1 MALGYTTA
9 PFFPVRAA
17 GPLLDSNPV
26 FFLETGMKFGWLLAL
41 ATLLATGSALAQD
54 TTSDKGKLSYA
65 IGFQIGSGLADRK
78 MDVDINTV
86 TRAVQDAFAK
96 KPPAV
101 PEAAMRDALAKFEQK
116 AKADM
121 DKTLGD
127 NKRDADAF
135 MAANRAKKGVVV
147 LPGDVQYR
155 VIEEGTGRGVTGG
168 TDLTFHVR
176 VSNSSGRELQSSFVG
191 EPVKAK
197 VADLSK
203 MFGPKVPDVVGKMKV
218 GDHWTIYLPPD
229 PNTGNQVLV
238 LELKIID
245 VK

>member
-1 MALGYTTA
+1 
-9 PFFPVRAA
+9 
-17 GPLLDSNPV
+17 
-26 FFLETGMKFGWLLAL
+26 MKFGWLLAL
-41 ATLLATGSALAQD
+41 AALLATGSALAQD
-54 TTSDKGKLSYA
+54 TASDKGKLSYA

-78 MDVDINTV
+78 MDIDVATV
-86 TRAVQDAFAK
+86 ARALQDAYAK

-101 PEAAMRDALAKFEQK
+101 PEAAMRDALSKFEQK

-121 DKTLGD
+121 DKTLTD
-127 NKRDADAF
+127 NKREADAF
-135 MAANRAKKGVVV
+135 MAANRSKKGVVV

-155 VIEEGTGRGVTGG
+155 VIEEGSGKPITPASEV
-168 TDLTFHVR
+168 TFHIR

-197 VADLSK
+197 VADMNK
-203 MFGPKVPDVVGKMKV
+203 MFGPKVPDVVQKMKV

-229 PNTGNQVLV
+229 QNTGNQVLV
-238 LELKIID
+238 LEIKVID

>member
-1 MALGYTTA
+1 
-9 PFFPVRAA
+9 
-17 GPLLDSNPV
+17 
-26 FFLETGMKFGWLLAL
+26 MKFVWLLAL
-41 ATLLATGSALAQD
+41 AALLATGSALAQD
-54 TTSDKGKLSYA
+54 TASDKGKLSYA

-78 MDVDINTV
+78 MDIDVATV
-86 TRAVQDAFAK
+86 AKALQDAYAK

-101 PEAAMRDALAKFEQK
+101 PEAAMRDALSKFESK

-121 DKTLGD
+121 DKTLAD
-127 NKRDADAF
+127 NKREGDAF
-135 MAANRAKKGVVV
+135 MAANRSKKGVVV

-155 VIEEGTGRGVTGG
+155 AIEDGTGKAVTPASEV
-168 TDLTFHVR
+168 TFHIR

-197 VADLSK
+197 VADMSK
-203 MFGPKVPDVVGKMKV
+203 MFGPKVPDVVQKMKV

-238 LELKIID
+238 LEMKIID

>member
-1 MALGYTTA
+1 
-9 PFFPVRAA
+9 
-17 GPLLDSNPV
+17 
-26 FFLETGMKFGWLLAL
+26 MKFGWLLAL
-41 ATLLATGSALAQD
+41 AALFAAGSALAQD
-54 TTSDKGKLSYA
+54 TTSEKGKLSYA

-78 MDVDINTV
+78 MDIDVATV
-86 TRAVQDAFAK
+86 AKALQDAYAK

-101 PEAAMRDALAKFEQK
+101 PEAAMRDALSKFESK

-121 DKTLGD
+121 DKTLAD
-127 NKRDADAF
+127 NKREGDAF
-135 MAANRAKKGVVV
+135 MAANRSKKGVVV

-155 VIEEGTGRGVTGG
+155 VIEEGTGKAVTPASEV
-168 TDLTFHVR
+168 TFHIR

-197 VADLSK
+197 VADMNK
-203 MFGPKVPDVVGKMKV
+203 MFGPKVPDVVQKMKV

-238 LELKIID
+238 LEIKIID